1 MKKIALFLIE
11 AFVVMACEEELIP
24 DVNFAPAGVVIPIAG
39 SGDEAAET
47 VTFDFN
53 ANAAWT
59 AALTG
64 EGVDEW
70 LSISPKKGGAG
81 EASIKFTALA
91 NPTKDYRTAVLE
103 ISVQG
108 HETISVN
115 VSQERPNA
123 IDVTGEASYTV
134 SFEGGSVEIEVGANV
149 DYTYE
154 LVDATGNAPEWMLET
169 KAYVT
174 DKIAYTVAPQPI
186 NGPARSATLNV
197 YSELGLVKSVA
208 VSQEAWSPI
217 KWTLSLSELGAA
229 AGRVGIAVSGDK
241 VYFTSAGKL
250 YSADE
255 ATGENA
261 AEVALPEGFIAG
273 NVLADDAGNI
283 LVSGPDRQVLE
294 HPDPD
299 NAQYDLKLYKVTAA
313 GHELLVDYAA
323 NNFYVNWMGNFRVK
337 GNVNENA
344 TIVAYAAGGTS
355 YYCAWEVVD
364 GVVGS
369 PTNGELPDM
378 SWNTN
383 AGVVAPAGASLADGL
398 YNISYGSTYDL
409 YYFNGESWKMIW
421 ESPASWMENFNC
433 ISTAEVNG
441 VKYLALTM
449 SCFFDYDATDLV
461 VLDVTNP
468 DATTLVFKLQIN
480 KYHGAGEFA
489 FSDVFIKAEGND
501 LAAYVVDSWMDTVD
515 KYLFPLQ

>member
-1 MKKIALFLIE
+1 MKKIALFLMA

-64 EGVDEW
+64 EGVEEW

-154 LVDATGNAPEWMLET
+154 LVDATGNAPEWILET

-186 NGPARSATLNV
+186 NGPARAATLNV

-208 VSQEAWSPI
+208 ISQEAWSPI
-217 KWTLSLSELGAA
+217 KWTLSLTELGATP
-229 AGRVGIAVSGDK
+229 GRVGVGAFGDK
-241 VYFTSAGKL
+241 VAFTVNGVA
-250 YSADE
+250 YVANA
-255 ATGENA
+255 ATGEDVQA
-261 AEVALPEGFIAG
+261 ITLPDGFVAGG
-273 NVLADDAGNI
+273 VHVDDAGN
-283 LVSGPDRQVLE
+283 LMVSGPDCQVVGDAPSGGQMGGNL
-294 HPDPD
+294 
-299 NAQYDLKLYKVTAA
+299 QLY
-313 GHELLVDYAA
+313 LVD
-323 NNFYVNWMGNFRVK
+323 
-337 GNVNENA
+337 
-344 TIVAYAAGGTS
+344 
-355 YYCAWEVVD
+355 
-364 GVVGS
+364 
-369 PTNGELPDM
+369 PT
-378 SWNTN
+378 TF
-383 AGVVAPAGASLADGL
+383 AP
-398 YNISYGSTYDL
+398 T
-409 YYFNGESWKMIW
+409 
-421 ESPASWMENFNC
+421 P
-433 ISTAEVNG
+433 
-441 VKYLALTM
+441 
-449 SCFFDYDATDLV
+449 LV
-461 VLDVTNP
+461 
-468 DATTLVFKLQIN
+468 
-480 KYHGAGEFA
+480 
-489 FSDVFIKAEGND
+489 
-501 LAAYVVDSWMDTVD
+501 
-515 KYLFPLQ
+515 